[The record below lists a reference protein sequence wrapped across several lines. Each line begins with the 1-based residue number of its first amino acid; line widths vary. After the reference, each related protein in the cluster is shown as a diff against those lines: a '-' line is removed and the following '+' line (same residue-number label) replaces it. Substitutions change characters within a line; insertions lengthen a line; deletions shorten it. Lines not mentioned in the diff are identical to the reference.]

1 MKRKIILADDHQL
14 FIEGVRTVLE
24 EIEDIEISA
33 TVNNGNDLME
43 KIRSSEAIDLV
54 LLDLNMPK
62 LDGLKCL
69 QEIKKEKPQVKILV
83 LTNYSQAE
91 LMNEVKQLKADGFM
105 VKNSTAS
112 QLKETVIKVLAGE
125 KIFSEE
131 QKPGVLDESS
141 YFFDDFLKK
150 FKLTR
155 REVDIIR
162 LVCRELSSKQIAAE
176 LHLSEFTVNT
186 HRKNIQ
192 RKLNLKNVAGLV
204 SFAKEHQLVN

>member
-1 MKRKIILADDHQL
+1 
-14 FIEGVRTVLE
+14 
-24 EIEDIEISA
+24 
-33 TVNNGNDLME
+33 ME
-43 KIRSSEAIDLV
+43 KVRSMPVDLI

-62 LDGLKCL
+62 LDGMKCL
-69 QEIKKEKPQVKILV
+69 QEIKTEKPQIKVLV
-83 LTNYSQAE
+83 LTNYNQPE
-91 LMNEVKQLKADGFM
+91 LIGEVRKLKADGFM

-112 QLKETVIKVLAGE
+112 QLRDIVLRILGGE
-125 KIFSEE
+125 QLFAEG
-131 QKPGVLDESS
+131 QKAPVLDESS

-176 LHLSEFTVNT
+176 LHLSEFTVST

-192 RKLNLKNVAGLV
+192 RKLNIKNVAGLV
-204 SFAKEHQLVN
+204 AFAKEHQLVN

>member
-1 MKRKIILADDHQL
+1 MTKIILADDHQL
-14 FIEGVRTVLE
+14 FIEGVRTVLA
-24 EIEDIEISA
+24 DLTDVLVVA
-33 TVNNGNDLME
+33 TVNDGDALMRKVRHE
-43 KIRSSEAIDLV
+43 EVDVV

-69 QEIKKEKPQVKILV
+69 KEIKATRPSVKVLI
-83 LTNYSQAE
+83 LTNYNQPE
-91 LMNEVKQLKADGFM
+91 LIDEVRKLEADGFM
-105 VKNSTAS
+105 VKNSSAS
-112 QLKETVIKVLAGE
+112 ELRDAVLRIIAGE
-125 KIFSEE
+125 KLFNEG
-131 QKPGVLDESS
+131 QKSPVLDETS

-176 LHLSEFTVNT
+176 LHLSEFTVST

-192 RKLNLKNVAGLV
+192 RKLNIKNVAGLV
-204 SFAKEHQLVN
+204 AFAKEHQLVA

>member
-1 MKRKIILADDHQL
+1 MTRIILADDHQL
-14 FIEGVRTVLE
+14 FIEGVRTVLADLTDVSV
-24 EIEDIEISA
+24 IA
-33 TVNNGNDLME
+33 TVNDGEALMR
-43 KIRSSEAIDLV
+43 KVRSEEVDVV

-69 QEIKKEKPQVKILV
+69 KEIKATKPSIKVLI
-83 LTNYSQAE
+83 LTNYNQPE
-91 LMNEVKQLKADGFM
+91 LVDEVRKLEADGFM
-105 VKNSTAS
+105 VKNSSAS
-112 QLKETVIKVLAGE
+112 ELRDAVVRIIAGE
-125 KIFSEE
+125 KLFNEG
-131 QKPGVLDESS
+131 QKSPVLDETS

-176 LHLSEFTVNT
+176 LHLSEFTVST

-192 RKLNLKNVAGLV
+192 RKLNIKNVAGLV
-204 SFAKEHQLVN
+204 AFAKEHQLVA

>member
-1 MKRKIILADDHQL
+1 MTRIILADDHQL

-24 EIEDIEISA
+24 EIEGVEIAA
-33 TVNNGNDLME
+33 TVNNGNELME
-43 KIRSSEAIDLV
+43 KVRSMQVDLI

-62 LDGLKCL
+62 LDGMKCL
-69 QEIKKEKPQVKILV
+69 QEIKAEKPQIKVLV
-83 LTNYSQAE
+83 LTNYNQPE
-91 LMNEVKQLKADGFM
+91 LIGEVRKLKADGFM

-112 QLKETVIKVLAGE
+112 QLRDIVLRILSGE
-125 KIFSEE
+125 QLFAEG
-131 QKPGVLDESS
+131 QKAPVLDESS

-176 LHLSEFTVNT
+176 LHLSEFTVST

-192 RKLNLKNVAGLV
+192 RKLNIKNVAGLV
-204 SFAKEHQLVN
+204 AFAKEHQLVN

>member
-1 MKRKIILADDHQL
+1 MTRIILADDHQL
-14 FIEGVRTVLE
+14 FIEGVRTVLAE
-24 EIEDIEISA
+24 LTDVSVIA
-33 TVNNGNDLME
+33 TVNDGDALMTKVRYE
-43 KIRSSEAIDLV
+43 EVDVV

-69 QEIKKEKPQVKILV
+69 KEIKATKPAIKVLI
-83 LTNYSQAE
+83 LTNYNQPE
-91 LMNEVKQLKADGFM
+91 LVDEVRKLEADGFM
-105 VKNSTAS
+105 VKNSSAS
-112 QLKETVIKVLAGE
+112 ELRDAVVRIIAGE
-125 KIFSEE
+125 KLFNEG
-131 QKPGVLDESS
+131 QKSPVLDETS

-176 LHLSEFTVNT
+176 LHLSEFTVST

-192 RKLNLKNVAGLV
+192 RKLNIKNVAGLV
-204 SFAKEHQLVN
+204 AFAKEHQLVA

>member
-1 MKRKIILADDHQL
+1 MKSRIILADDHQL

-24 EIEDIEISA
+24 EMTEIEIVA
-33 TVNNGNDLME
+33 TVNNGAELLE
-43 KIRSSEAIDLV
+43 KIKTIETDLV

-69 QEIKKEKPQVKILV
+69 QEIKKEKPNTKVLV
-83 LTNYSQAE
+83 LTNYSQTE
-91 LMNEVKQLKADGFM
+91 LMDEVKKLKADGFM

-112 QLKETVIKVLAGE
+112 ELRNVVVRVLRGE
-125 KIFSEE
+125 KIFNEL
-131 QKPGVLDESS
+131 QRPGVLDESS

-162 LVCRELSSKQIAAE
+162 LVCRELSSKQIAAQ

-204 SFAKEHQLVN
+204 AFAKEHQLVN